1 MTNPINTAAQDLD
14 TASLDV
20 VVGGGAAMPEIR
32 KQEQGDKL
40 MARETDN
47 TSDFFTNRPG

>member
-20 VVGGGAAMPEIR
+20 VVGGAIMHDIR

-40 MARETDN
+40 TARETDN